1 MMRWA
6 RALRPLQSQQRSL
19 NPFIIRTFAVKA
31 APTGMTEGEL
41 HIFNLLNDKLDPGSL
56 AVQDV
61 SGGCG
66 EFYHV
71 QVSSK
76 AFKGMPMIKQ
86 HRLVQQ
92 ILKEEIKGFHGI
104 QLQTSIESD

>member
-1 MMRWA
+1 
-6 RALRPLQSQQRSL
+6 
-19 NPFIIRTFAVKA
+19 
-31 APTGMTEGEL
+31 MTEGEQ
-41 HIFNLLNDKLDPGSL
+41 HIFNILNDKLDPSAL

-66 EFYHV
+66 EFYHL

-76 AFKGMPMIKQ
+76 AFKGMTMIKQ

-104 QLQTSIESD
+104 QLQTSVDES

>member
-1 MMRWA
+1 M
-6 RALRPLQSQQRSL
+6 SL
-19 NPFIIRTFAVKA
+19 
-31 APTGMTEGEL
+31 
-41 HIFNLLNDKLDPGSL
+41 
-56 AVQDV
+56 
-61 SGGCG
+61 GGCG
-66 EFYHV
+66 EFYHL

-104 QLQTSIESD
+104 QVSELDNSLCAIPLTNH